1 MRITV
6 FIAFIAIGLFSFKS
20 SNSEIGISFSNLKL
34 ETAMK
39 LAKKEKKIIFIDAYT
54 SWCRPCKIMAAT
66 AFKDEKVANTYN
78 KQFVNLKIDMEK
90 NADGAFIARKYK
102 VQAYPTL
109 LFIDSKGNLVKKA
122 IGMQSASQLLNLAKS
137 VEEN

>member
-1 MRITV
+1 MRITL
-6 FIAFIAIGLFSFKS
+6 FIAFIAVGLFSFKS
-20 SNSEIGISFSNLKL
+20 SNSETGISFSKLKL

-39 LAKKEKKIIFIDAYT
+39 LAKKEKKLIFIDAYT

-66 AFKDEKVANTYN
+66 AFKDEKVANTFN
-78 KQFVNLKIDMEK
+78 KQFVNLKVDMEK
-90 NADGAFIARKYK
+90 NADGTFIARKYK

-122 IGMQSASQLLNLAKS
+122 IGMQSASQLLSLAKS
-137 VEEN
+137 VAK